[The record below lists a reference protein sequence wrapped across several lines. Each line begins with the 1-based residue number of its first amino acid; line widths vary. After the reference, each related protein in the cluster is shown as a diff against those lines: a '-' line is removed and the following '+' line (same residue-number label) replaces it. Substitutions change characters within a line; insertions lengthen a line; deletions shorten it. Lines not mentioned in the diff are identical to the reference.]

1 MKARVC
7 VCHIIRLSITV
18 HLHSNIALIVKPRSM
33 TSANWVAHIGL
44 QL

>member
-7 VCHIIRLSITV
+7 VRHIIRPSITE
-18 HLHSNIALIVKPRSM
+18 HLHSNIAHIVKPRSM
-33 TSANWVAHIGL
+33 ILANWVAHIGL